1 MLGIWPPPWP
11 PNILNLGPPNIL
23 NLPMPMNW
31 GNGLWV
37 HLHVFRQNFIKR
49 VTLCVSMD
57 NITILKC
64 GRLLKEVA
72 SRFKKGE
79 KNEQGRIA
87 SPENASFRLMSAYMM
102 LK

>member
-1 MLGIWPPPWP
+1 
-11 PNILNLGPPNIL
+11 
-23 NLPMPMNW
+23 
-31 GNGLWV
+31 
-37 HLHVFRQNFIKR
+37 
-49 VTLCVSMD
+49 MD

-102 LK
+102 QKLTGTPS